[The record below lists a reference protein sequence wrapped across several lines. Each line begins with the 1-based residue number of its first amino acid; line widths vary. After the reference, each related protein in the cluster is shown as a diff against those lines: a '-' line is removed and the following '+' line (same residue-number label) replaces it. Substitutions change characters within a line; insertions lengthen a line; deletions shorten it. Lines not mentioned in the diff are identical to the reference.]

1 MAMKGEFLFMA
12 VNEQIVTGRKFRK
25 LVDEATKLWQRIS
38 FWTKASDV
46 EFNDGS
52 TAETKMGAIN
62 GITDSLASTSS
73 NVAASAK
80 ALNQLNNKL
89 TVQLQGDVR
98 IFSEGSGENVKY
110 YAQTGADTA
119 SKKILGSGGNRDF
132 AVFIT
137 ENTSSAS
144 ASLTV
149 LNSENSNNAMYY
161 GYGASNFQI
170 NPLDFDM
177 YSFDYNN
184 TNRHNYTIT
193 FKKKCKAIMYERT
206 GSPTESIYLP
216 GDTYAWSYSKG
227 VHLVIVPI

>member
-1 MAMKGEFLFMA
+1 M
-12 VNEQIVTGRKFRK
+12 
-25 LVDEATKLWQRIS
+25 
-38 FWTKASDV
+38 
-46 EFNDGS
+46 
-52 TAETKMGAIN
+52 
-62 GITDSLASTSS
+62 SLRE
-73 NVAASAK
+73 
-80 ALNQLNNKL
+80 LNNKL

-98 IFSEGSGENVKY
+98 IFAEGSGENVKY
-110 YAQTGADTA
+110 YAQTGADAGT
-119 SKKILGSGGNRDF
+119 KKLLGSGGNRDF

-161 GYGASNFQI
+161 CYGASNFQI

-184 TNRHNYTIT
+184 TNKHNYTIT
-193 FKKKCKAIMYERT
+193 FKKKCKAIMYERN
-206 GSPTESIYLP
+206 SSHSESIYFP

>member
-1 MAMKGEFLFMA
+1 MKMISA
-12 VNEQIVTGRKFRK
+12 NK
-25 LVDEATKLWQRIS
+25 LNRLWKNGVVAKMVAKTKVLKTVEEIS
-38 FWTKASDV
+38 ANTNV
-46 EFNDGS
+46 E
-52 TAETKMGAIN
+52 
-62 GITDSLASTSS
+62 
-73 NVAASAK
+73 NVAGATAVK
-80 ALNQLNNKL
+80 EINNKL